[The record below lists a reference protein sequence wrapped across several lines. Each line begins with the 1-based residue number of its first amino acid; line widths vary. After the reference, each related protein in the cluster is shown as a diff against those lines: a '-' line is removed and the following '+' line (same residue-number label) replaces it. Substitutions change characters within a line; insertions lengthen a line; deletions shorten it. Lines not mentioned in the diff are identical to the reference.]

1 MSDQK
6 VEDNKVVSLTYV
18 IVDEGGAVLEQYDLP
33 ISYVHGNTSSMYPK
47 VAEALEGAKIGDE
60 IEVSLSPAE
69 GFGEHDPSLTFSDAI
84 ENVPSEYRHIGAE
97 ATFENEQ
104 GESITMTVVKME
116 DGNIMLDGNHP
127 FAGKTVTFKLRVKE
141 IREATEAEVGSG
153 EVAQQGTPVLH

>member
-6 VEDNKVVSLTYV
+6 VEENKVVSLTYV

-47 VAEALEGAKIGDE
+47 VAEALEGAKVGDE

-69 GFGEHDPSLTFSDAI
+69 GFGEHDPSMTFSDAI
-84 ENVPSEYRHIGAE
+84 DNVPPEYRHIGAE

-116 DGNIMLDGNHP
+116 DGKIMLDGNHP

-153 EVAQQGTPVLH
+153 EVAQQDKPLLH

>member
-1 MSDQK
+1 MSEFK
-6 VEDNKVVSLTYV
+6 VEENKVVSLTYV
-18 IVDEGGAVLEQYDLP
+18 IMDESGAVLEQYDLP

-47 VAEALEGAKIGDE
+47 VAEALEGAKVGDE

-69 GFGEHDPSLTFSDAI
+69 GFGEHDPSLTFSDLI
-84 ENVPSEYRHIGAE
+84 DNVPPEYRHIGAE

-116 DGNIMLDGNHP
+116 DGKIMLDGNHP

-153 EVAQQGTPVLH
+153 EVAQQDKPLLH